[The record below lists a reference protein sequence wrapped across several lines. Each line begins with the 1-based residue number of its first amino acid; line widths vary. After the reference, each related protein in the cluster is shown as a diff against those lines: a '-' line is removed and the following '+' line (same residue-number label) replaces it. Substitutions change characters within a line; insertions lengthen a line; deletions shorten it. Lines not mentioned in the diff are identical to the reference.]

1 MTQLTSTD
9 KVCTER
15 IKHAWGE
22 MMSTTV
28 RDKNREFT
36 SLEEYVDFRIIDT
49 GAV

>member
-1 MTQLTSTD
+1 
-9 KVCTER
+9 
-15 IKHAWGE
+15 
-22 MMSTTV
+22 MSTTV